1 VIGADGCPDRV
12 AASIRDHPYSAKRP
26 ACLVACGCCEQGRL
40 ATGRRR
46 RLTAVRLFG
55 GRRWRGRISGRAK
68 GVAVASTL
76 FLVARR
82 AAQLTFPCGAF
93 VFFLGTFDPILVL
106 VAIVRKLSRDF
117 VWSAWRSGAF
127 VRFELYDLPN
137 RELVHGAL
145 IRLLTVNLYW
155 MDRMRASMSRD
166 LLPVSCREPVD
177 PERSGRKVPLPPM
190 RYWNW
195 PIA

>member
-1 VIGADGCPDRV
+1 MAVPIEWRRQSGTIPIPPSGPLALRPAA
-12 AASIRDHPYSAKRP
+12 AASKAGLPLGGAAAWP
-26 ACLVACGCCEQGRL
+26 LCGCL
-40 ATGRRR
+40 AAGD
-46 RLTAVRLFG
+46 G
-55 GRRWRGRISGRAK
+55 GDASVGVPK

-145 IRLLTVNLYW
+145 IRLLTVNLYG